1 MYNGLIRTLAYMY
14 QFISLGRGKMTAQ
27 ELADGTGWARVLAGK
42 APDVIEPEGGDDPT
56 ETKLDLAQAEL
67 IEQHIE
73 EMVAWIN
80 AQEIV

>member
-1 MYNGLIRTLAYMY
+1 MYRALIQTLTFMY
-14 QFISLGRGKMTAQ
+14 QFISLGRGKLTAQ
-27 ELADGTGWARVLAGK
+27 ELADGVGWARVLAGK
-42 APDVIEPEGGDDPT
+42 APGVIEPETGDDPA
-56 ETKLDLAQAEL
+56 ESKLVLAQAEI